1 MYRVRSAD
9 KLDGVLMI
17 VNGNSTEVWLRRN
30 IERVEDE
37 DGTHWEADEVRGEV
51 DATTSGAYIAA
62 NFDALWDE
70 WVDTPLTVRI
80 ADVRDAT
87 ETHDGAIVELAEMV
101 AEGEVTME
109 DLSQAIIEL
118 AEIIGGGE

>member
-1 MYRVRSAD
+1 MARIGGRIA
-9 KLDGVLMI
+9 
-17 VNGNSTEVWLRRN
+17 EVSLHRN
-30 IERVEDE
+30 IEQVEDE
-37 DGTHWEADEVRGEV
+37 DGIHWEADEVRGEV

-70 WVDTPLTVRI
+70 WDDTPLTVRI
-80 ADVRDAT
+80 ADVRGAT